1 LTKSPASGKGF
12 PPERFSGGEKRAMSR
27 TLYDLA
33 AADGRRFSPYC
44 WRAKLALAHKG
55 LDVVTV
61 PVGFT
66 EIRAI
71 PGGGQTTVPVLDD
84 GGRVVR
90 DSFAIAE
97 YLEDAYP
104 DRPSLFGG
112 EGGRGVARLIEG
124 WSFTLQAQISG
135 LVTRDIWAGLK
146 PQDQAYFR
154 TSREA
159 RLGRTLEAAQAGR
172 EERLEPFR
180 KSLQPLRH
188 ALQHAPFIGGKTPL
202 FGDYILFGTLQ
213 WPRVASDVALLAED
227 DPVAAWFAAI
237 ADLYG
242 GRGNRV
248 MA

>member
-1 LTKSPASGKGF
+1 
-12 PPERFSGGEKRAMSR
+12 MSR

-55 LDVVTV
+55 LDAATV

-66 EIRAI
+66 EIPSI
-71 PGGGQTTVPVLDD
+71 LGGGQTTVPVLDD

-97 YLEDAYP
+97 YLEDTYP

-112 EGGRGVARLIEG
+112 QGGRGMARLIEG
-124 WSFTLQAQISG
+124 WSFALQAQISG
-135 LVTRDIWAGLK
+135 LITRDIWAGLK
-146 PQDQAYFR
+146 PQDQGYFR
-154 TSREA
+154 TSREQ
-159 RLGRTLEAAQAGR
+159 RFGRSLEAAQAGR
-172 EERLEPFR
+172 EERLEAFR
-180 KSLQPLRH
+180 KSLQPIRH

-202 FGDYILFGTLQ
+202 FADYVLFGTLQ
-213 WPRVASDVALLAED
+213 WPRVASDFRLRAED
-227 DPVAAWFAAI
+227 DPVTAWFSSV
-237 ADLYG
+237 ADLHG

-248 MA
+248 RE

>member
-1 LTKSPASGKGF
+1 
-12 PPERFSGGEKRAMSR
+12 MSR
-27 TLYDLA
+27 ILYDLV

-55 LDVVTV
+55 LGVTTA
-61 PVGFT
+61 PVAFT
-66 EIRAI
+66 EIPAI
-71 PGGGQTTVPVLDD
+71 LGGGQTTVPVLDD

-104 DRPSLFGG
+104 ERPSLFGG
-112 EGGRGVARLIEG
+112 EGGRGMARLIEG

-135 LVTRDIWAGLK
+135 LITRDIWAGLK

-154 TSREA
+154 TSREQ
-159 RLGRTLEAAQAGR
+159 RLGRPLEEVQAGR
-172 EERLEPFR
+172 DDRVEAFR
-180 KSLQPLRH
+180 KSLQPIRH

-202 FGDYILFGTLQ
+202 FADYILFGTLQ
-213 WPRVASDVALLAED
+213 WPRVASDFPLLAED
-227 DPVAAWFAAI
+227 DTVAAWFAAI
-237 ADLYG
+237 ANLYG

-248 MA
+248 ME